1 MTLAFLAPAYR
12 YLLAGHVIS
21 VILWMAGMILLPLI
35 YAQHRAA
42 GSELAEQA
50 GFAALDRTIVKGL
63 VNPAM
68 YAAWG
73 FGILL
78 ILTPGAISWDAW
90 WWRTKFAAVLLL
102 SGYHGALSVWRRR
115 LRDGSGRHGVRYYR
129 AMTAIPVGFVVLI
142 AALVM
147 IQPS

>member
-1 MTLAFLAPAYR
+1 MTIGWLTPAYR
-12 YLLAGHVIS
+12 YLLAAHVVS
-21 VILWMAGMILLPLI
+21 VILWMAGMIILPVI

-42 GSELAEQA
+42 DPALARQA
-50 GFAALDRTIVKGL
+50 GFAALERSIFKGL

-90 WWRTKFAAVLLL
+90 WWRIKFAAVLLL
-102 SGYHGALSVWRRR
+102 SGYHGALSAWRRR
-115 LRDGSGRHGVRYYR
+115 LRDGVGQHGVGFYR
-129 AMTAIPVGFVVLI
+129 AASAVPIGFVLLI
-142 AALVM
+142 VAMVM
-147 IQPS
+147 LQP